1 MACND
6 DINPMAA
13 ALQGKPPIL
22 KKTGRKGK
30 KPEVNNRSERYLTAL
45 LTSNTQKEAAEK
57 AGITPRRMRE
67 VMRDPEFAAEY
78 KRRKAEIVDDATRR
92 IQGLYQK
99 AMNALESVIDD
110 VTSSKRDRVN
120 ASRAILEY
128 GQQFTETNEVMT
140 RLDELER
147 RTEDQ

>member
-1 MACND
+1 M
-6 DINPMAA
+6 
-13 ALQGKPPIL
+13 
-22 KKTGRKGK
+22 
-30 KPEVNNRSERYLTAL
+30 NNRSERYLTAL

>member
-1 MACND
+1 M
-6 DINPMAA
+6 
-13 ALQGKPPIL
+13 
-22 KKTGRKGK
+22 
-30 KPEVNNRSERYLTAL
+30 NNRSERYLTAL

-78 KRRKAEIVDDATRR
+78 KRRKNEIVDDATRR

-99 AMNALESVIDD
+99 AMTALESVIDD
-110 VTSSKRDRVN
+110 VSSSKRDKVN

-147 RTEDQ
+147 RAEDR

>member
-1 MACND
+1 
-6 DINPMAA
+6 MAA
-13 ALQGKPPIL
+13 TLQGKPPIL

-110 VTSSKRDRVN
+110 ATSSKRDRVN

-140 RLDELER
+140 RLDELEIR
-147 RTEDQ
+147 VDDR